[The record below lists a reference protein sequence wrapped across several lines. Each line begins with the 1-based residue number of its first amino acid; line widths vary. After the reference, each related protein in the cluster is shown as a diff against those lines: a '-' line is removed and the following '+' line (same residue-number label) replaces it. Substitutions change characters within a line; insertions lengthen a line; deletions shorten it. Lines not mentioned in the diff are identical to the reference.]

1 MLAEKKYRLV
11 LRKIEKKIEKKNK
24 RKKNILFEVQKKKNF
39 KLTEIHLI

>member
-24 RKKNILFEVQKKKNF
+24 RKKNILFEVQKKKKTLN
-39 KLTEIHLI
+39 